1 VWVIDRSRG
10 GFYHQLDS
18 PVTSGNREDSFVRH
32 TPVLEPPPVTGR
44 REHRKQVTRRELLM
58 AGRRLF
64 SEKGL
69 YDSRIEDVTQIAGV
83 AKGTLY
89 GYFADKEA
97 LVQAVVT
104 SGFDELAGQVQRESR
119 DATTRADRVA
129 RVAHAH
135 LVFLDENPDLMRL
148 FHQVRGLLKFEQP
161 RAAGLRR
168 VLDHHLEIVAARI
181 SRDGRTGNERDLAA
195 AKVLFGAV
203 SGIASARA
211 ATRPQDS
218 IAVDEAATVRAITAA
233 VLAFDP
239 VTPRG
244 RHAGSR
250 ASSR

>member
-1 VWVIDRSRG
+1 MRNA
-10 GFYHQLDS
+10 
-18 PVTSGNREDSFVRH
+18 PVADLA
-32 TPVLEPPPVTGR
+32 PVQGR
-44 REHRKQVTRRELLM
+44 REQRKQVTRRELLV

-119 DATTRADRVA
+119 GATARIERIE

-161 RAAGLRR
+161 RASGLRP
-168 VLDHHLEIVAARI
+168 VLVHHLEVVAARI
-181 SRDGRTGNERDLAA
+181 SRDGKTWNEGDLAA

-218 IAVDEAATVRAITAA
+218 VALDLAATVRAIAAA
-233 VLAFDP
+233 VVAFMRP
-239 VTPRG
+239 ARVTRT
-244 RHAGSR
+244 RRAGS
-250 ASSR
+250 

>member
-1 VWVIDRSRG
+1 MRNA
-10 GFYHQLDS
+10 
-18 PVTSGNREDSFVRH
+18 PVAELA
-32 TPVLEPPPVTGR
+32 PVQGR
-44 REHRKQVTRRELLM
+44 REHRKQVTRRDLLV

-89 GYFADKEA
+89 SYFADKEA

-119 DATTRADRVA
+119 DATTRSERIERVA
-129 RVAHAH
+129 RAH

-161 RAAGLRR
+161 RSSGLRP
-168 VLDHHLEIVAARI
+168 VLVHHLEVVAARI
-181 SRDGRTGNERDLAA
+181 SRDGKTWNERDLAA

-218 IAVDEAATVRAITAA
+218 VALDLAATVRAIAAA
-233 VLAFDP
+233 VVAFAP
-239 VTPRG
+239 PARTR
-244 RHAGSR
+244 RAG
-250 ASSR
+250 A

>member
-1 VWVIDRSRG
+1 MISLTRWSLSEG
-10 GFYHQLDS
+10 GDPLMRNA
-18 PVTSGNREDSFVRH
+18 PVAELA
-32 TPVLEPPPVTGR
+32 PVQGR
-44 REHRKQVTRRELLM
+44 REHRKQVTRRELLV

-89 GYFADKEA
+89 SYFADKEA

-119 DATTRADRVA
+119 DATTRIQRIE

-135 LVFLDENPDLMRL
+135 LVFLEENPDLMRL

-161 RAAGLRR
+161 RSSGLRP
-168 VLDHHLEIVAARI
+168 VVEHHLEVVAARI
-181 SRDGRTGNERDLAA
+181 SRDGKTWNERDLAA

-218 IAVDEAATVRAITAA
+218 VAVDLAATV
-233 VLAFDP
+233 
-239 VTPRG
+239 
-244 RHAGSR
+244 
-250 ASSR
+250 

>member
-1 VWVIDRSRG
+1 MRNPS
-10 GFYHQLDS
+10 
-18 PVTSGNREDSFVRH
+18 
-32 TPVLEPPPVTGR
+32 VLELAPIQGR
-44 REHRKQVTRRELLM
+44 REHRKQVTRRELLV

-119 DATTRADRVA
+119 DAATRAERIERV
-129 RVAHAH
+129 VHAH
-135 LVFLDENPDLMRL
+135 LVFLDQNPDLMRL

-161 RAAGLRR
+161 KAAGLRP
-168 VLDHHLEIVAARI
+168 VLEHHLEIVATRI
-181 SRDGRTGNERDLAA
+181 SRDGRTWSERDMAA

-218 IAVDEAATVRAITAA
+218 IAVDEAATVRAIAAA

-239 VTPRG
+239 TRT
-244 RHAGSR
+244 RARRAGS
-250 ASSR
+250 